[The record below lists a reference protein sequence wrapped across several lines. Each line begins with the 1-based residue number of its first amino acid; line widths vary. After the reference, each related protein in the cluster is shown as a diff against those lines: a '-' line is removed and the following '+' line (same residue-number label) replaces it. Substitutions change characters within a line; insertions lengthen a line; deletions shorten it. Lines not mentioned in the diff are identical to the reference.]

1 MYEETLS
8 RIRRFIESRPEDS
21 AAYGDYFDIVRAM
34 WEADREHAFKH
45 DLWLRNATALKVKET
60 EDANAVLKFFEIN
73 KKTYLLAA
81 KDDFDSYCVYL
92 EWNRD
97 KTKRFYVPRRA
108 TLRPLVQDLQ
118 ELNDG
123 ELDFLGVSLPP
134 RVGKSTLCIFFMT
147 WIMGKRPEVANVMS
161 GHSDKLTDGFYRET
175 MNILTDAETYSWA
188 DVFPDVKV
196 VDNSAK
202 NETIDLERKKR
213 FPTFT
218 ARSVGGT
225 LTGAVEVGT
234 GGCLYVDDL
243 IEDLE

>member
-45 DLWLRNATALKVKET
+45 DLWLRSATALKVKET

-123 ELDFLGVSLPP
+123 ALDFLGVSLPP

-147 WIMGKRPEVANVMS
+147 WIMGKRPDVA
-161 GHSDKLTDGFYRET
+161 
-175 MNILTDAETYSWA
+175 
-188 DVFPDVKV
+188 
-196 VDNSAK
+196 
-202 NETIDLERKKR
+202 
-213 FPTFT
+213 
-218 ARSVGGT
+218 
-225 LTGAVEVGT
+225 
-234 GGCLYVDDL
+234 
-243 IEDLE
+243 